1 MTKEEL
7 IDKTDSAIAE
17 LVHEKTKL
25 QKAYNYYNGIRDK
38 EQFRYL
44 EENFGIKSPT
54 SVEFTP
60 LIKKHIDALIG
71 EFLGTPIIPKISCK
85 DSETISKIDRE
96 KQLKIYQ
103 EVSKYLK
110 NKLISSILYFIDQKS
125 FKDINI
131 EQELIKLKEN
141 LETDFVSEY
150 EVASQYVV
158 QYIMQNRRTD
168 LITKLRFALLDLLI
182 AGYCTFRVK
191 ASSSNTN
198 VEIEVLDPRNV
209 FIDRNVESVYIKD
222 SYRVV
227 IRKWMSRDQI
237 LNKYGKKLSAKD
249 VEEIKS
255 EWKNHFADYNSTT
268 ITARV
273 GERFAPPS
281 EDLDNGIAIEAGYP
295 DEFNNR
301 WTNDILPVYEVE
313 WLETDNDFVMQRYS
327 TIRIAESIY
336 ILEGKDK
343 NVIRSKDNPTYCGL
357 SVNGIY
363 FTNRS
368 NKPYSLMLACMSLQD
383 KYDLLNYIRDNLI
396 ASSGS
401 VGDYVDFSMLPSW
414 LGQKP
419 TERLQKYLAYK
430 KNGIA
435 IIDTAQE
442 GRLASG
448 QAPMNTIFNG
458 YDDTIKVQAI
468 QAIQIAIDSIE
479 QTTSSITGVF
489 RERLNGI
496 EQRDAVTNVKQGAAN
511 SFIITKQYYQ
521 QMDIVTA
528 EMLLDALN
536 VAKSVYKNGLTGT
549 IILGDKYQKIF
560 TALPEYFTL
569 SDHDIH
575 IITSTDVMQDLQT
588 IKSLIP
594 EFIKSGSVDPEI
606 VFEAMTSKSMTDL
619 KQKAILAIR
628 KQKQENNVVAKLQ
641 QQLDQG
647 QQQLQE
653 LQKQLQ
659 SAQTKIEQL
668 NQQKLQIE
676 SEKNKQD
683 AKIAWYEA
691 QTDRDYKTKQA
702 ETDKRKIEIEYLQ
715 LADGNPYNDKVNFN
729 K

>member
-1 MTKEEL
+1 MKKEEL

-17 LVHEKTKL
+17 LVHEKSKL

-71 EFLGTPIIPKISCK
+71 EFLGTPIIPKVTCK

-103 EVSKYLK
+103 EISKYLK
-110 NKLISSILYFIDQKS
+110 NKLISSIVYFIDQKQ
-125 FKDINI
+125 FKDVNI
-131 EQELIKLKEN
+131 QQELAKLKEN

-150 EVASQYVV
+150 EIAAQHVV
-158 QYIMQNRRTD
+158 QYIMQNRSTD
-168 LITKLRFALLDLLI
+168 LTTKLRFLLLDLLI
-182 AGYCTFRVK
+182 AGFNAFRVRP
-191 ASSSNTN
+191 SESGTN
-198 VEIEVLDPRNV
+198 VHIEVLDPRNV
-209 FIDRNVESVYIKD
+209 FIDRNPESVYLKD
-222 SYRVV
+222 SYRIVV
-227 IRKWMSRDQI
+227 RKWMSRNQI
-237 LNKYGKKLSAKD
+237 LNTYGKKLTNKE
-249 VEEIKS
+249 VKEIKDS
-255 EWKNHFADYNSTT
+255 WKNHFADYNSSTVV
-268 ITARV
+268 AKV

-295 DEFNNR
+295 DDYSRR

-313 WLETDNDFVMQRYS
+313 WLEVDKDFVMQRYS
-327 TIRIAESIY
+327 TVRIAEEIY
-336 ILEGKDK
+336 ILNGKDEP
-343 NVIRSKDNPTYCGL
+343 IRSKDNPNYCSL
-357 SVNGIY
+357 SVNGVY

-401 VGDYVDFSMLPSW
+401 VGDYVDFSMLPAW

-435 IIDTAQE
+435 VIDTAQE
-442 GRLASG
+442 GRLATG
-448 QAPMNTIFNG
+448 QAPINTIFNG

-468 QAIQIAIDSIE
+468 QAIQMAIDSVE

-511 SFIITKQYYQ
+511 SYIITKQYYQ
-521 QMDIVTA
+521 QMDLVTA
-528 EMLLDALN
+528 ELLLDSLN
-536 VAKSVYKNGLTGT
+536 TGKIVYKKGLTGT

-560 TALPEYFTL
+560 TALPEYFTV

-575 IITSTDVMQDLQT
+575 IVTSSEVMQDLQT

-619 KQKAILAIR
+619 KQKAILAMR

-641 QQLDQG
+641 QEVDQS

-676 SEKNKQD
+676 AERNKQD

-691 QTDRDYKTKQA
+691 QTDRDFKTKQA
-702 ETDKRKIEIEYLQ
+702 ETDKRKVEIEYLQ

>member
-1 MTKEEL
+1 
-7 IDKTDSAIAE
+7 
-17 LVHEKTKL
+17 
-25 QKAYNYYNGIRDK
+25 
-38 EQFRYL
+38 
-44 EENFGIKSPT
+44 
-54 SVEFTP
+54 
-60 LIKKHIDALIG
+60 
-71 EFLGTPIIPKISCK
+71 
-85 DSETISKIDRE
+85 
-96 KQLKIYQ
+96 
-103 EVSKYLK
+103 
-110 NKLISSILYFIDQKS
+110 
-125 FKDINI
+125 
-131 EQELIKLKEN
+131 
-141 LETDFVSEY
+141 
-150 EVASQYVV
+150 
-158 QYIMQNRRTD
+158 
-168 LITKLRFALLDLLI
+168 
-182 AGYCTFRVK
+182 
-191 ASSSNTN
+191 
-198 VEIEVLDPRNV
+198 
-209 FIDRNVESVYIKD
+209 
-222 SYRVV
+222 
-227 IRKWMSRDQI
+227 
-237 LNKYGKKLSAKD
+237 
-249 VEEIKS
+249 
-255 EWKNHFADYNSTT
+255 
-268 ITARV
+268 
-273 GERFAPPS
+273 
-281 EDLDNGIAIEAGYP
+281 
-295 DEFNNR
+295 
-301 WTNDILPVYEVE
+301 
-313 WLETDNDFVMQRYS
+313 
-327 TIRIAESIY
+327 
-336 ILEGKDK
+336 
-343 NVIRSKDNPTYCGL
+343 
-357 SVNGIY
+357 
-363 FTNRS
+363 
-368 NKPYSLMLACMSLQD
+368 MSLQD

-468 QAIQIAIDSIE
+468 QAIQMAIDSIE

-606 VFEAMTSKSMTDL
+606 IFEAMVSKSMTDL

-641 QQLDQG
+641 QQVDQD

-702 ETDKRKIEIEYLQ
+702 ETDKRKVDIEYLQ
-715 LADGNPYNDKVNFN
+715 LSDGNPYNDKINFN

>member
-1 MTKEEL
+1 MKKEEL

-17 LVHEKTKL
+17 LVHEKSKL

-71 EFLGTPIIPKISCK
+71 EFLGTPIIPKVTCK

-103 EVSKYLK
+103 EISKYLK
-110 NKLISSILYFIDQKS
+110 NKLISSIVYFIDQKQ
-125 FKDINI
+125 FKDVNI
-131 EQELIKLKEN
+131 QQELAKLKEN

-150 EVASQYVV
+150 EIAAQHVV
-158 QYIMQNRRTD
+158 QYIMQNRSTD
-168 LITKLRFALLDLLI
+168 LTTKLRFLLLDLLI
-182 AGYCTFRVK
+182 AGFNAFRVRP
-191 ASSSNTN
+191 SESGTN
-198 VEIEVLDPRNV
+198 VHIEVLDPRNV
-209 FIDRNVESVYIKD
+209 FIDRNPESVYLKD
-222 SYRVV
+222 SYRIVV
-227 IRKWMSRDQI
+227 RKWMSRNQI
-237 LNKYGKKLSAKD
+237 LNTYGKKLTNKE
-249 VEEIKS
+249 VKEIKDS
-255 EWKNHFADYNSTT
+255 WKNHFADYNSSTVV
-268 ITARV
+268 AKV

-295 DEFNNR
+295 DDYSRR

-313 WLETDNDFVMQRYS
+313 WLEVDKDFVMQRYS
-327 TIRIAESIY
+327 TVRIAEEIY
-336 ILEGKDK
+336 ILNGKDEPM
-343 NVIRSKDNPTYCGL
+343 RSKDNPNYCSL
-357 SVNGIY
+357 SVNGVY

-368 NKPYSLMLACMSLQD
+368 NRPYSLMLACMSLQD

-401 VGDYVDFSMLPSW
+401 VGDYVDFSMLPAW

-435 IIDTAQE
+435 VIDTAQE
-442 GRLASG
+442 GRLATG
-448 QAPMNTIFNG
+448 QAPINTIFNG

-468 QAIQIAIDSIE
+468 QAIQMAIDSVE

-511 SFIITKQYYQ
+511 SYIITKQYYQ
-521 QMDIVTA
+521 QMDLVTA
-528 EMLLDALN
+528 ELLLDSLN
-536 VAKSVYKNGLTGT
+536 TGKIVYKKGLTGT

-560 TALPEYFTL
+560 TALPEYFTV

-575 IITSTDVMQDLQT
+575 IVTSSEVMQDLQT

-619 KQKAILAIR
+619 KQKAILAMR

-641 QQLDQG
+641 QEVDQS

-676 SEKNKQD
+676 AERNKQD

-691 QTDRDYKTKQA
+691 QTDRDFKTKQA
-702 ETDKRKIEIEYLQ
+702 ETDKRKVEIEYLQ

>member
-1 MTKEEL
+1 MKKEEL

-17 LVHEKTKL
+17 LVHEKSKL

-71 EFLGTPIIPKISCK
+71 EFLGTPIIPKVTCK

-103 EVSKYLK
+103 EISKYLK
-110 NKLISSILYFIDQKS
+110 NKLISSIVYFIDQKQ
-125 FKDINI
+125 FKDVNI
-131 EQELIKLKEN
+131 QQGLAKLKEN

-150 EVASQYVV
+150 EIAAQHVV
-158 QYIMQNRRTD
+158 QYIMQNRSTD
-168 LITKLRFALLDLLI
+168 LTTKLRFLLLDLLI
-182 AGYCTFRVK
+182 AGFNAFRVRP
-191 ASSSNTN
+191 SESGTN
-198 VEIEVLDPRNV
+198 VHIEVLDPRNV
-209 FIDRNVESVYIKD
+209 FIDRNPESVYLKD
-222 SYRVV
+222 SYRIVV
-227 IRKWMSRDQI
+227 RKWMSRNQI
-237 LNKYGKKLSAKD
+237 LNTYGKKLTAKE
-249 VEEIKS
+249 VKEIKDS
-255 EWKNHFADYNSTT
+255 WKNHFADYNSSTVV
-268 ITARV
+268 AKV

-295 DEFNNR
+295 DDYSRR

-313 WLETDNDFVMQRYS
+313 WLEVDKDFVMQRYS
-327 TIRIAESIY
+327 TVRIAEEIY
-336 ILEGKDK
+336 ILNGKDEP
-343 NVIRSKDNPTYCGL
+343 IRSKDNPNYCSL
-357 SVNGIY
+357 SVNGVY

-401 VGDYVDFSMLPSW
+401 VGDYVDFSMLPAW

-430 KNGIA
+430 KNGVA

-442 GRLASG
+442 GRLATG
-448 QAPMNTIFNG
+448 QAPINTIFNG

-468 QAIQIAIDSIE
+468 QAIQMAIDSVE

-511 SFIITKQYYQ
+511 SYIITKQYYQ
-521 QMDIVTA
+521 QMDLVTA
-528 EMLLDALN
+528 ELLLDSLN
-536 VAKSVYKNGLTGT
+536 TGKIVYKKGLTGT

-560 TALPEYFTL
+560 TALPEYFTV

-575 IITSTDVMQDLQT
+575 IVTSSEVMQDLQT

-619 KQKAILAIR
+619 KQKAILAMR

-641 QQLDQG
+641 QEVDQS

-676 SEKNKQD
+676 AEKNKQD

-691 QTDRDYKTKQA
+691 QTDRTYKTQQA
-702 ETDKRKIEIEYLQ
+702 ETDKRKVEIEYLQ